1 MGTKY
6 RGVIC
11 YGGLGKCCCLR
22 SLAARVAAVAAYAW
36 ARGTLGRQPI
46 REGEEKK
53 TRLDIFLEPL
63 EIGEIKSGQNMDA
76 RIYGRDLV
84 NC

>member
-1 MGTKY
+1 
-6 RGVIC
+6 V
-11 YGGLGKCCCLR
+11 GLGKCCCLR

-63 EIGEIKSGQNMDA
+63 EIGEIKGLWSEHGCENLWE
-76 RIYGRDLV
+76 RFS
-84 NC
+84 